1 MDDKTEKIW
10 EEFYTKL
17 KRFVLKQVL
26 HEDVAEDILQDVF
39 IKIHSHIDTLK
50 DENKLQ
56 SWIFQITR
64 NTIADYYRSRKP
76 EEGLSNTIKV
86 TEYSP
91 NEDAKEI
98 NQCVETLLDYLPENY
113 RKALY
118 LTEYQ
123 GLTQKE
129 LAKKFGITLS
139 AAKSRIQRA
148 RKKLKNMLLECCHD
162 QLGKKGVTI
171 AYQCECE
178 CCCEKK

>member
-10 EEFYTKL
+10 EQFYNKL
-17 KRFVLKQVL
+17 KGFVLKQVL

-64 NTIADYYRSRKP
+64 NTIADYYRSLKS
-76 EEGLSNTIKV
+76 EDGLSNIIEV
-86 TEYSP
+86 TEGSSK
-91 NEDAKEI
+91 EDAKEI
-98 NQCVETLLDYLPENY
+98 DQCVETLLDYLPENY

-139 AAKSRIQRA
+139 GAKSRVQRA

-162 QLGKKGVTI
+162 QLGKRGIAI

>member
-1 MDDKTEKIW
+1 MNDKTEKIW
-10 EEFYTKL
+10 EQFYNIL

-39 IKIHSHIDTLK
+39 IKIHSHINTLK

-64 NTIADYYRSRKP
+64 NTIADYYRSLKS
-76 EEGLSNTIKV
+76 EEGLSNTIEV
-86 TEYSP
+86 TEDSS
-91 NEDAKEI
+91 NEDANEI
-98 NQCVETLLDYLPENY
+98 DQCVETLLDYLPENY

-123 GLTQKE
+123 GLTQKQ
-129 LAKKFGITLS
+129 LAKKFKITLS
-139 AAKSRIQRA
+139 GAKSRVQRA

-162 QLGKKGVTI
+162 QLGKKGIAI
-171 AYQCECE
+171 AYRCECE
-178 CCCEKK
+178 CCSEKK